1 VADRCDEM
9 PEMRPLRRRIDALDR
24 RIVVPLSVRAELAR
38 ENELSRS
45 QVVQRAVKARL
56 LKTIVTAALAAQ
68 SSR

>member
-1 VADRCDEM
+1 M

-24 RIVVPLSVRAELAR
+24 RIVVPLSDRAELAR

-68 SSR
+68 SSS

>member
-1 VADRCDEM
+1 M
-9 PEMRPLRRRIDALDR
+9 PEMRPLRARIDAFDR
-24 RIVVPLSVRAELAR
+24 RIVVPLSDRAELAR